1 MSTAYIIALSIIV
14 VALVVLVIVG
24 FVVYKRM
31 SPTLN
36 NFNKLTENIETT
48 TNRYSKDGERLQN
61 KVEVIQERVNLVKI
75 NTNQKFSNIEDLQ
88 VEINS
93 LSDSLQFLKEH
104 GAQLSKDDSDDIV
117 QTVKEDG
124 PMYLNILQ
132 GTVKRTF
139 SKQKARYSQH

>member
-24 FVVYKRM
+24 FVVNKRM

-75 NTNQKFSNIEDLQ
+75 NANQKVTSFDDLQ
-88 VEINS
+88 TEFNS
-93 LSDSLQFLKEH
+93 LRDSLEFLKEH
-104 GAQLSKDDSDDIV
+104 GAQLAEENSDDIV